1 MASALIGGIVDADPA
16 IVGLVVVA
24 VLVSAVLFVFGR
36 LRRRS
41 DRHHRGET

>member
-24 VLVSAVLFVFGR
+24 VVVSAVIFVLGR
-36 LRRRS
+36 FRQRS
-41 DRHHRGET
+41 DRDRGET